1 MTATELD
8 SWTIQSIIDGGRTLV
23 KVDFEDDSYECDWVV
38 ADDATSANCWS
49 SFAKVQ
55 GEQDEWGE
63 PKWHLPC
70 FDVDVPFDT
79 ASLHLV
85 NNEFGAFIA
94 PNWIPSTTEG
104 HHHVYIDH
112 PYEFTDY
119 CNRLQRLVD
128 LGIVEEGYLRSTERR
143 GSTMVRLPHVRK
155 ESTAVT
161 VAVNNVTTDLN
172 LDPF

>member
-1 MTATELD
+1 MQE
-8 SWTIQSIIDGGRTLV
+8 IIDGGRTLV
-23 KVDFEDDSYECDWVV
+23 EVDFEDGSYECDWVV
-38 ADDATSANCWS
+38 ADDAISANCWS

-70 FDVDVPFDT
+70 FDVDMPPETLKGGFPIVSQILYWFMATDPY
-79 ASLHLV
+79 
-85 NNEFGAFIA
+85 
-94 PNWIPSTTEG
+94 WIPSTTEG

-161 VAVNNVTTDLN
+161 VSVNDVTADLN